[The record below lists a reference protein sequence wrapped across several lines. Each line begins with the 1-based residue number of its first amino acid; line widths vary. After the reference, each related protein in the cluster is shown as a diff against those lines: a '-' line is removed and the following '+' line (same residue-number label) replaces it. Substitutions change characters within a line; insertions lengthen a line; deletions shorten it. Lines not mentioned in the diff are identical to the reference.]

1 MVSKH
6 QRCEIA
12 EQSALD
18 QLAAICEKHNPALNN
33 RRCALAFIEPPS
45 SLGGLHG
52 TRRQDFGRSEQ
63 DRQTTILLM
72 AMMGGRG
79 KPPSLTRPVLGGLS
93 KGFRNKTITRISIG
107 LALWAAVG
115 GRVRPEIG
123 ATTPILPGA
132 PIQSPAPEYSCPACL
147 QLDEALSCLTC
158 RHVRLPRNVLA
169 RMIVCKKAVPGD
181 AESAIV

>member
-33 RRCALAFIEPPS
+33 RRCALAFIGPPS
-45 SLGGLHG
+45 SLGGLRG

-72 AMMGGRG
+72 AKSGSGLVFEIVTL
-79 KPPSLTRPVLGGLS
+79 PPAGANSTMRC
-93 KGFRNKTITRISIG
+93 T
-107 LALWAAVG
+107 
-115 GRVRPEIG
+115 GRVG
-123 ATTPILPGA
+123 
-132 PIQSPAPEYSCPACL
+132 
-147 QLDEALSCLTC
+147 
-158 RHVRLPRNVLA
+158 
-169 RMIVCKKAVPGD
+169 
-181 AESAIV
+181 